1 MTRRTSMKIGIQEY
15 LENLFSSVDE
25 IVDKKGV
32 PIEFFAKV
40 GGLNVGTLKNKRFL
54 WKQGQLPRKSTLLKI
69 ERAIN
74 FFTQN

>member
-1 MTRRTSMKIGIQEY
+1 MKIGIQEY

-32 PIEFFAKV
+32 PIESFAKV

-54 WKQGQLPRKSTLLKI
+54 WNKDNYQESLL
-69 ERAIN
+69 
-74 FFTQN
+74 F